1 MKRGIGLPVYPGVA
15 IGKPVV
21 YRKPESATP
30 LDVGT
35 PEAEAL
41 KFHNACQ
48 EAKKQLSALAQIAR
62 AGLGG
67 EQAEIL
73 EVQVLMLEDGEFLEG
88 VEAAISSG
96 ASAAEAVLR
105 QGETMAQ
112 EMAALD
118 DDYLRAR
125 AADIRDAAGRV
136 AGILRRSGTFSF
148 PEGEFLLLAED
159 LAPSETV
166 RLPRDRVLGLVTR
179 QGSAN
184 SHTAILARTL
194 NIPSLVQ
201 ADMDLND
208 GENARILA
216 IDASCGEWFLDP
228 DVDTLD
234 RLKEKQAALNRQRA
248 GLDAYRD
255 RETVTPSGR
264 KIQLFAN
271 VGSAEDVAAALAAGA
286 EGIGLY
292 RSEFLYLGREK
303 LPSEE
308 ELFEAYRAA
317 AEQMKGKNVIIRTL
331 DIGADKQAPYLN
343 LPAEENPALGLR
355 GLRLCLAHPELFL
368 PQLRA
373 IYRASAYGN
382 LSLMFPMVTSLWE
395 LQEAKRLCAQVRSEL
410 GADGVAYREI
420 PIGMMIE
427 TPAAA
432 LEAREFAKEADF
444 FSVGTND
451 LTQYVLAQ
459 DRQNAALERFFDP
472 CHPALLKLLRSIA
485 GAAQK
490 AGIWAGICG
499 ELAGDAA
506 LAGTF
511 LDMGYRELSMAPGR
525 ILEVRKTI
533 CEREE
538 TP

>member
-1 MKRGIGLPVYPGVA
+1 MKHGIGLPVYPGVA
-15 IGKPVV
+15 MGKPLV
-21 YRKPESATP
+21 YRKPEAASS
-30 LDVGT
+30 DVGT

-41 KFHNACQ
+41 KFHRACQ
-48 EAKKQLSALAQIAR
+48 EAKNQLSALAKIAR
-62 AGLGG
+62 EGLGG

-73 EVQVLMLEDGEFLEG
+73 EVQVLMLEDGELLEG
-88 VEAAISSG
+88 VEAAIASG
-96 ASAAEAVLR
+96 ASAAEAVQQ
-105 QGETMAQ
+105 QGEAMAQ
-112 EMAALD
+112 DMAALD
-118 DDYLRAR
+118 DDYLRGR
-125 AADIRDAAGRV
+125 AADIRDAAARV
-136 AGILRRSGTFSF
+136 TGILRGSGTFSF
-148 PEGEFLLLAED
+148 PEGKFLLLAED

-184 SHTAILARTL
+184 SHTAILARTP
-194 NIPSLVQ
+194 NIPTLVQ
-201 ADMDLND
+201 ADMDLKD
-208 GENARILA
+208 GENAKILA

-228 DVDTLD
+228 DEETLA
-234 RLKEKQAALNRQRA
+234 RLKEKQSSLNHQQT

-255 RETVTPSGR
+255 RETVTASGR

-271 VGSAEDVAAALAAGA
+271 VGSAEDVAEAQAVGA

-308 ELFEAYRAA
+308 ELFEAYRTA
-317 AEQMKGKNVIIRTL
+317 AERMKGRSVIIRTL
-331 DIGADKQAPYLN
+331 DIGADKQASYLN

-395 LQEAKRLCAQVRSEL
+395 LQEAKRLCTQVCLEL
-410 GADGVAYREI
+410 EDDGVAYREI
-420 PIGMMIE
+420 PIGIMIE

-444 FSVGTND
+444 LSVGTND
-451 LTQYVLAQ
+451 LTQYTLAQ

-485 GAAQK
+485 EAAGQ

-499 ELAGDAA
+499 ELAGDAT
-506 LAGTF
+506 LAGMF

>member
-15 IGKPVV
+15 MGKPVV
-21 YRKPESATP
+21 YRKPEAAASE
-30 LDVGT
+30 VGT

-41 KFHNACQ
+41 KFHSACQ
-48 EAKKQLSALAQIAR
+48 EAKNQLSALAKIAR

-88 VEAAISSG
+88 VEAAIASG

-105 QGETMAQ
+105 QGEAMAQ

-136 AGILRRSGTFSF
+136 AGILRGSGEFAF
-148 PEGEFLLLAED
+148 PEGKFLLLAED

-201 ADMDLND
+201 ADLDLAD
-208 GENARILA
+208 GENAGILA

-228 DVDTLD
+228 DKETLA
-234 RLKEKQAALNRQRA
+234 RLQEKQAALSHQRA
-248 GLDAYRD
+248 GQDAYRD

-271 VGSAEDVAAALAAGA
+271 VGSAEDVAAALAVGA

-317 AEQMKGKNVIIRTL
+317 AEQMGGKSVIIRTL

-355 GLRLCLAHPELFL
+355 GLRLCLVHPELFL

-395 LQEAKRLCAQVRSEL
+395 LQEAKRLCAQVQTEL
-410 GADGVAYREI
+410 GADGIAYKGI
-420 PIGMMIE
+420 PIGIMIE
-427 TPAAA
+427 TPAAV
-432 LEAREFAKEADF
+432 LEARELAKEADF

-451 LTQYVLAQ
+451 LTQYTLAQ

-485 GAAQK
+485 EAAQK

-538 TP
+538 TT

>member
-1 MKRGIGLPVYPGVA
+1 MKHGIGLPVYPGVA
-15 IGKPVV
+15 MGKPLV
-21 YRKPESATP
+21 YRKPEAASS
-30 LDVGT
+30 DVGT

-41 KFHNACQ
+41 KFHRACQ
-48 EAKKQLSALAQIAR
+48 EAKNQLSALAKIAR
-62 AGLGG
+62 EGLGG

-73 EVQVLMLEDGEFLEG
+73 EVQVLMLEDGELLEG
-88 VEAAISSG
+88 VEAAIASG
-96 ASAAEAVLR
+96 ASAAEAVQQ
-105 QGETMAQ
+105 QGEAMAQ
-112 EMAALD
+112 DMAALD
-118 DDYLRAR
+118 DDYLRGR
-125 AADIRDAAGRV
+125 AADIRDAAARV
-136 AGILRRSGTFSF
+136 TGILRGSGTFSF
-148 PEGEFLLLAED
+148 PEGKFLLLAED

-194 NIPSLVQ
+194 NIPTLVQ
-201 ADMDLND
+201 ADMDLKD
-208 GENARILA
+208 GENAEILA

-228 DVDTLD
+228 DEETLA
-234 RLKEKQAALNRQRA
+234 RLKEKQSSLNHQQT

-255 RETVTPSGR
+255 RETVTASGR

-271 VGSAEDVAAALAAGA
+271 VGSAEDVAEAQAVGA

-308 ELFEAYRAA
+308 ELFEAYRTA
-317 AEQMKGKNVIIRTL
+317 AERMKGRSVIIRTL
-331 DIGADKQAPYLN
+331 DIGADKQASYLN

-395 LQEAKRLCAQVRSEL
+395 LQEAKRLCTQVCLEL
-410 GADGVAYREI
+410 GDDGVAYREI
-420 PIGMMIE
+420 PIGIMIE

-444 FSVGTND
+444 LSVGTND
-451 LTQYVLAQ
+451 LTQYTLAQ

-485 GAAQK
+485 EAAGQ

-499 ELAGDAA
+499 ELAGDAT
-506 LAGTF
+506 LAGMF

>member
-1 MKRGIGLPVYPGVA
+1 MKHGIGLPVYPGVA
-15 IGKPVV
+15 MGKPLV
-21 YRKPESATP
+21 YRKPEAASS
-30 LDVGT
+30 DVGT

-41 KFHNACQ
+41 KFHRACQ
-48 EAKKQLSALAQIAR
+48 EAKNQLSALAKIAR
-62 AGLGG
+62 EGLGG

-73 EVQVLMLEDGEFLEG
+73 EVQVLMLEDGELLEG
-88 VEAAISSG
+88 VEAAIASG
-96 ASAAEAVLR
+96 ASAAEAVQQ
-105 QGETMAQ
+105 QGEAMAQ
-112 EMAALD
+112 DMAALD
-118 DDYLRAR
+118 DDYLRGR
-125 AADIRDAAGRV
+125 AADIRDAAARV
-136 AGILRRSGTFSF
+136 TGILRGSGTFSF
-148 PEGEFLLLAED
+148 PEGKFLLLAED

-194 NIPSLVQ
+194 NIPTLVQ
-201 ADMDLND
+201 ADMDLKD
-208 GENARILA
+208 GENAKILA

-228 DVDTLD
+228 DEETLA
-234 RLKEKQAALNRQRA
+234 RLKEKQSSLNHQQT

-255 RETVTPSGR
+255 RETVTASGR

-271 VGSAEDVAAALAAGA
+271 VGSAEDVAEAQAVGA

-308 ELFEAYRAA
+308 ELFEAYRTA
-317 AEQMKGKNVIIRTL
+317 AERMKGRSVIIRTL
-331 DIGADKQAPYLN
+331 DIGADKQASYLN

-382 LSLMFPMVTSLWE
+382 LSLMFPVVTSLWE
-395 LQEAKRLCAQVRSEL
+395 LQEAKRLCTQVCLEL
-410 GADGVAYREI
+410 EDDGVAYREI
-420 PIGMMIE
+420 PIGIMIE

-444 FSVGTND
+444 LSVGTND
-451 LTQYVLAQ
+451 LTQYTLAQ

-485 GAAQK
+485 EAAGQ

-499 ELAGDAA
+499 ELAGDAT
-506 LAGTF
+506 LAGMF

>member
-1 MKRGIGLPVYPGVA
+1 MKHGIGLPVYPGVA
-15 IGKPVV
+15 MGKPLV
-21 YRKPESATP
+21 YRKPEAASS
-30 LDVGT
+30 DVGT

-41 KFHNACQ
+41 KFHRACQ
-48 EAKKQLSALAQIAR
+48 EAKNQLSALAKIAR
-62 AGLGG
+62 EGLGG

-73 EVQVLMLEDGEFLEG
+73 EVQVLMLEDGELLEG
-88 VEAAISSG
+88 VEAASASG
-96 ASAAEAVLR
+96 ASAAEAVQQ
-105 QGETMAQ
+105 QGEAMAQ
-112 EMAALD
+112 DMAALD
-118 DDYLRAR
+118 DDYLRGR
-125 AADIRDAAGRV
+125 AADIRDAAARV
-136 AGILRRSGTFSF
+136 TGILRGSGTFSF
-148 PEGEFLLLAED
+148 PGGKFLLLAED

-194 NIPSLVQ
+194 NIPTLVQ
-201 ADMDLND
+201 ADMDLKD
-208 GENARILA
+208 GENAKILA

-228 DVDTLD
+228 DEETLA
-234 RLKEKQAALNRQRA
+234 RLKEKQSSLNHQQT

-255 RETVTPSGR
+255 RETVTASGR
-264 KIQLFAN
+264 KIHLFAN
-271 VGSAEDVAAALAAGA
+271 VGSAEDVAEAQAVGA

-308 ELFEAYRAA
+308 ELFEAYRTA
-317 AEQMKGKNVIIRTL
+317 AERMKGRSVIIRTL
-331 DIGADKQAPYLN
+331 DIGADKQASYLN

-355 GLRLCLAHPELFL
+355 GLRLCLAYPELFL

-395 LQEAKRLCAQVRSEL
+395 LQEAKRLCTQVCLEL
-410 GADGVAYREI
+410 GDDGVAYREI
-420 PIGMMIE
+420 PIGIMIE

-444 FSVGTND
+444 LSVGTND
-451 LTQYVLAQ
+451 LTQYTLAQ

-485 GAAQK
+485 EAAGQ

-499 ELAGDAA
+499 ELAGDAT
-506 LAGTF
+506 LAGMF

>member
-1 MKRGIGLPVYPGVA
+1 MKHGIGLPVYPGVA
-15 IGKPVV
+15 MGKPLV
-21 YRKPESATP
+21 YRKPEAASS
-30 LDVGT
+30 DVGT

-41 KFHNACQ
+41 KFHRACQ
-48 EAKKQLSALAQIAR
+48 EAKNQLSALAKIAR
-62 AGLGG
+62 EGLGG

-73 EVQVLMLEDGEFLEG
+73 EVQVLMLEDGELLEG
-88 VEAAISSG
+88 VEAAIASG
-96 ASAAEAVLR
+96 ASAAEAVQQ
-105 QGETMAQ
+105 QGEAMAQ
-112 EMAALD
+112 DMAALD
-118 DDYLRAR
+118 DDYLRGR
-125 AADIRDAAGRV
+125 AVDIRDAAARV
-136 AGILRRSGTFSF
+136 TGILRGSGTFSF
-148 PEGEFLLLAED
+148 PEGKFLLLAED

-194 NIPSLVQ
+194 NIPTLVQ
-201 ADMDLND
+201 ADMDLKD
-208 GENARILA
+208 GENAKILA

-228 DVDTLD
+228 DEETLA
-234 RLKEKQAALNRQRA
+234 RLKEKQSSLNHQQT

-255 RETVTPSGR
+255 RETVTASGR
-264 KIQLFAN
+264 IIQLFAN
-271 VGSAEDVAAALAAGA
+271 VGSAEDVTEAQAVGA

-308 ELFEAYRAA
+308 ELFEAYRTA
-317 AEQMKGKNVIIRTL
+317 AERMKGRSVIIRTL
-331 DIGADKQAPYLN
+331 DIGADKQASYLN

-355 GLRLCLAHPELFL
+355 GLRLCLAYPELFL

-395 LQEAKRLCAQVRSEL
+395 LQEAKRLCTQVCLEL
-410 GADGVAYREI
+410 GDDGVAYREI
-420 PIGMMIE
+420 PIGIMIE

-444 FSVGTND
+444 LSVGTND
-451 LTQYVLAQ
+451 LTQYTLAQ

-485 GAAQK
+485 EAAGQ

-499 ELAGDAA
+499 ELAGDAT
-506 LAGTF
+506 LAGMF

>member
-1 MKRGIGLPVYPGVA
+1 MKHGIGLPVYPGVA
-15 IGKPVV
+15 MGKPLV
-21 YRKPESATP
+21 YRKPEAASS
-30 LDVGT
+30 DVGT

-41 KFHNACQ
+41 KFHRACQ
-48 EAKKQLSALAQIAR
+48 EAKNQLSALAKIAR
-62 AGLGG
+62 EGLGG

-73 EVQVLMLEDGEFLEG
+73 EVQVLMLEDGELLEG
-88 VEAAISSG
+88 VEAAIASG
-96 ASAAEAVLR
+96 ASAAEAVQQ
-105 QGETMAQ
+105 QGEAMAQ
-112 EMAALD
+112 DMAALD
-118 DDYLRAR
+118 DDYLRGR
-125 AADIRDAAGRV
+125 AADVRDAAARV
-136 AGILRRSGTFSF
+136 TGILRGSGTFSF
-148 PEGEFLLLAED
+148 PEGKFLLLAED

-194 NIPSLVQ
+194 KIPTLVQ
-201 ADMDLND
+201 ADMDLKD
-208 GENARILA
+208 GENAKILA

-228 DVDTLD
+228 DEETLA
-234 RLKEKQAALNRQRA
+234 RLKEKQSSLNHQQT

-255 RETVTPSGR
+255 RETVTASGR

-271 VGSAEDVAAALAAGA
+271 VGSAEDVAEAQAVGA

-308 ELFEAYRAA
+308 ELFEAYRTA
-317 AEQMKGKNVIIRTL
+317 AERMKGRSVIIRTL
-331 DIGADKQAPYLN
+331 DIGADKQASYLN

-395 LQEAKRLCAQVRSEL
+395 LQEAKRLCTQVCLEL
-410 GADGVAYREI
+410 GDDGVAYREI
-420 PIGMMIE
+420 PIGIMIE

-444 FSVGTND
+444 LSVGTND
-451 LTQYVLAQ
+451 LTQYTLAQ

-485 GAAQK
+485 EAAGQ

-499 ELAGDAA
+499 ELAGDAT
-506 LAGTF
+506 LAGMF

>member
-1 MKRGIGLPVYPGVA
+1 MKHGIGLPVYPGVA
-15 IGKPVV
+15 MGKPLV
-21 YRKPESATP
+21 YRKPEAASS
-30 LDVGT
+30 DVGT

-41 KFHNACQ
+41 KFHRACQ
-48 EAKKQLSALAQIAR
+48 EAKNQLSALAKIAR
-62 AGLGG
+62 EGLGG

-73 EVQVLMLEDGEFLEG
+73 EVQVLMLEDGELLEG
-88 VEAAISSG
+88 VEAAIASG
-96 ASAAEAVLR
+96 ASAAEAVQQ
-105 QGETMAQ
+105 QGEAMAQ
-112 EMAALD
+112 DMAALD
-118 DDYLRAR
+118 DDYLRGR
-125 AADIRDAAGRV
+125 AADIRDAAARV
-136 AGILRRSGTFSF
+136 TGILRGSGTFSF
-148 PEGEFLLLAED
+148 PEGKFLLLAED

-194 NIPSLVQ
+194 NIPTLIQ
-201 ADMDLND
+201 ADMDLKD
-208 GENARILA
+208 GENAKILA

-228 DVDTLD
+228 DEETLA
-234 RLKEKQAALNRQRA
+234 RLKEKQSSLNHQQT

-255 RETVTPSGR
+255 RETVTASGR

-271 VGSAEDVAAALAAGA
+271 VGSAEDVAEAQAVGA

-308 ELFEAYRAA
+308 ELFEAYRTA
-317 AEQMKGKNVIIRTL
+317 AERMKGRSVIIRTL
-331 DIGADKQAPYLN
+331 DIGADKQASYLN

-355 GLRLCLAHPELFL
+355 GLRLCLAYPELFL

-395 LQEAKRLCAQVRSEL
+395 LQEAKRLCTQVCLEL
-410 GADGVAYREI
+410 EDDGVAYREI
-420 PIGMMIE
+420 PIGIMIE

-444 FSVGTND
+444 LSVGTND
-451 LTQYVLAQ
+451 LTQYTLAQ

-485 GAAQK
+485 EAAGQ

-499 ELAGDAA
+499 ELAGDAT
-506 LAGTF
+506 LAGMF

>member
-1 MKRGIGLPVYPGVA
+1 MKHGIGLPVYPGVA
-15 IGKPVV
+15 MGKPLV
-21 YRKPESATP
+21 YRKPEAASS
-30 LDVGT
+30 DVGT

-41 KFHNACQ
+41 KFHRACQ
-48 EAKKQLSALAQIAR
+48 EAKNQLSALAKIAR
-62 AGLGG
+62 EGLGG

-73 EVQVLMLEDGEFLEG
+73 EVQVLMLEDGELLEG
-88 VEAAISSG
+88 VEAAIASG
-96 ASAAEAVLR
+96 ASAAEAVQQ
-105 QGETMAQ
+105 QGEAMAQ
-112 EMAALD
+112 DMAALD
-118 DDYLRAR
+118 DDYLRGR
-125 AADIRDAAGRV
+125 AADIRDAAARV
-136 AGILRRSGTFSF
+136 TGILRGSGTFSF
-148 PEGEFLLLAED
+148 PEGKFLLLAED

-194 NIPSLVQ
+194 NIPTLVQ
-201 ADMDLND
+201 ANMDLKD
-208 GENARILA
+208 GENAKILA

-228 DVDTLD
+228 DEETLA
-234 RLKEKQAALNRQRA
+234 RLKEKQSSLNHQQT

-255 RETVTPSGR
+255 RETVTASGR

-271 VGSAEDVAAALAAGA
+271 VGSAEDVAEAQAVGA

-308 ELFEAYRAA
+308 ELFEAYRTA
-317 AEQMKGKNVIIRTL
+317 AERMKGRSVIIRTL
-331 DIGADKQAPYLN
+331 DIGADKQASYLN
-343 LPAEENPALGLR
+343 LPAEDNPALGLR

-395 LQEAKRLCAQVRSEL
+395 LQEAKRLCTQVCLEL
-410 GADGVAYREI
+410 GDDGVAYREI
-420 PIGMMIE
+420 PIGIMIE

-444 FSVGTND
+444 LSVGTND
-451 LTQYVLAQ
+451 LTQYTLAQ

-485 GAAQK
+485 EAAGQ

-499 ELAGDAA
+499 ELAGDAT
-506 LAGTF
+506 LAGMF

>member
-1 MKRGIGLPVYPGVA
+1 MKHGIGLPVYPGVA
-15 IGKPVV
+15 MGKPLV
-21 YRKPESATP
+21 YRKPEAASS
-30 LDVGT
+30 DVGT

-41 KFHNACQ
+41 KFHRACQ
-48 EAKKQLSALAQIAR
+48 EAKNQLSALAKIAR
-62 AGLGG
+62 EGLGG

-73 EVQVLMLEDGEFLEG
+73 EVQVLMLEDGELLEG
-88 VEAAISSG
+88 VEAAIASG
-96 ASAAEAVLR
+96 ASAAEAVQK
-105 QGETMAQ
+105 QGEAMAQ
-112 EMAALD
+112 DMAALD
-118 DDYLRAR
+118 DDYLRGR
-125 AADIRDAAGRV
+125 AADIRDAAARV
-136 AGILRRSGTFSF
+136 TGILRGSGTFSF
-148 PEGEFLLLAED
+148 PEGKFLLLAED

-194 NIPSLVQ
+194 NIPTLVQ
-201 ADMDLND
+201 ADMDLKD
-208 GENARILA
+208 GENAKILA

-228 DVDTLD
+228 DEETLA
-234 RLKEKQAALNRQRA
+234 RLKEKQSSLNHQQT

-255 RETVTPSGR
+255 RETVTASGR

-271 VGSAEDVAAALAAGA
+271 VGSAEDVAEAQAVGA

-308 ELFEAYRAA
+308 ELFEAYRTA
-317 AEQMKGKNVIIRTL
+317 AERMKGRSVIIRTL
-331 DIGADKQAPYLN
+331 DIGADKQASYLN

-382 LSLMFPMVTSLWE
+382 LSLMFPMITSLWE
-395 LQEAKRLCAQVRSEL
+395 LQEAKRLCTQVCLEL
-410 GADGVAYREI
+410 EDDGVAYREI
-420 PIGMMIE
+420 PIGIMIE

-444 FSVGTND
+444 LSVGTND
-451 LTQYVLAQ
+451 LTQYTLAQ

-485 GAAQK
+485 EAAGQ

-499 ELAGDAA
+499 ELAGDAT
-506 LAGTF
+506 LAGMF

>member
-1 MKRGIGLPVYPGVA
+1 MKHGIGLPVYPGVA
-15 IGKPVV
+15 MGKPLV
-21 YRKPESATP
+21 YRKPEAASS
-30 LDVGT
+30 DVGT

-41 KFHNACQ
+41 KFHRACQ
-48 EAKKQLSALAQIAR
+48 EAKNQLSALAKIAR
-62 AGLGG
+62 EGLGG

-73 EVQVLMLEDGEFLEG
+73 EVQVLMLEDGELLEG
-88 VEAAISSG
+88 VEAAIASG
-96 ASAAEAVLR
+96 ASAAEAVQQ
-105 QGETMAQ
+105 QGEAMAQ
-112 EMAALD
+112 DMAALD
-118 DDYLRAR
+118 DDYLRGR
-125 AADIRDAAGRV
+125 AADIRDAAARV
-136 AGILRRSGTFSF
+136 TGILRGSGTFSF
-148 PEGEFLLLAED
+148 PEGKFLLLAED

-194 NIPSLVQ
+194 NIPTLVQ
-201 ADMDLND
+201 ADMDLKD
-208 GENARILA
+208 GENAKILA

-228 DVDTLD
+228 DEETLA
-234 RLKEKQAALNRQRA
+234 RLKEKQSSLNHQQT

-255 RETVTPSGR
+255 RETVTASGR

-271 VGSAEDVAAALAAGA
+271 VGSAEDVAEAQAVGA

-292 RSEFLYLGREK
+292 RSEFLYLGRGK

-308 ELFEAYRAA
+308 ELFEAYRTA
-317 AEQMKGKNVIIRTL
+317 AERMKGRSVIIRTL
-331 DIGADKQAPYLN
+331 DIGADKQASYLN

-395 LQEAKRLCAQVRSEL
+395 LQEAKRLCTQVCLEL
-410 GADGVAYREI
+410 EDDGVAYREI
-420 PIGMMIE
+420 PIGIMIE

-444 FSVGTND
+444 LSVGTND
-451 LTQYVLAQ
+451 LTQYTLAQ

-485 GAAQK
+485 EAAGQ

-499 ELAGDAA
+499 ELAGDAT
-506 LAGTF
+506 LAGMF

>member
-1 MKRGIGLPVYPGVA
+1 MKHGIGLPVYPGVA
-15 IGKPVV
+15 MGKPLV
-21 YRKPESATP
+21 YRKPEAASS
-30 LDVGT
+30 DVGT

-41 KFHNACQ
+41 KFHRACQ
-48 EAKKQLSALAQIAR
+48 EAKNQLSALAKIAR
-62 AGLGG
+62 ESLGG

-73 EVQVLMLEDGEFLEG
+73 EVQVLMLEDGELLEG
-88 VEAAISSG
+88 VEAAIASG
-96 ASAAEAVLR
+96 ASAAEAVQQ
-105 QGETMAQ
+105 QGEAMAQ
-112 EMAALD
+112 DMAALD
-118 DDYLRAR
+118 DDYLRGR
-125 AADIRDAAGRV
+125 AVDIRDAAARV
-136 AGILRRSGTFSF
+136 TGILRGSGTFSF
-148 PEGEFLLLAED
+148 PEGKFLLLAED

-194 NIPSLVQ
+194 KIPTLVQ
-201 ADMDLND
+201 ADMDLKD
-208 GENARILA
+208 GENAKILA

-228 DVDTLD
+228 DEETLA
-234 RLKEKQAALNRQRA
+234 RLKEKQSSLNHQQT

-255 RETVTPSGR
+255 RETVTASGR
-264 KIQLFAN
+264 IIQLFAN
-271 VGSAEDVAAALAAGA
+271 VGSAEDVTEAQAVGA

-308 ELFEAYRAA
+308 ELFEAYRTA
-317 AEQMKGKNVIIRTL
+317 AERMKGRSVIIRTL
-331 DIGADKQAPYLN
+331 DIGADKQASYLN

-355 GLRLCLAHPELFL
+355 GLRLCLAYPELFL

-395 LQEAKRLCAQVRSEL
+395 LQEAKRLCTQVCLEL
-410 GADGVAYREI
+410 GDDGVAYREI
-420 PIGMMIE
+420 PIGIMIE

-444 FSVGTND
+444 LSVGTND
-451 LTQYVLAQ
+451 LTQYTLAQ

-485 GAAQK
+485 EAAGQ

-499 ELAGDAA
+499 ELAGDAT
-506 LAGTF
+506 LAGMF

>member
-1 MKRGIGLPVYPGVA
+1 MKHGIGLPVYPGVA
-15 IGKPVV
+15 MGKPLV
-21 YRKPESATP
+21 YRKPEAASS
-30 LDVGT
+30 DVGT

-41 KFHNACQ
+41 KFHRACQ
-48 EAKKQLSALAQIAR
+48 EAKNQLSALAKIAR
-62 AGLGG
+62 EGLGG

-73 EVQVLMLEDGEFLEG
+73 EVQVLMLEDGELLEG
-88 VEAAISSG
+88 VEAAIASG
-96 ASAAEAVLR
+96 ASAAEAVQQ
-105 QGETMAQ
+105 QGEAMAQ
-112 EMAALD
+112 DMAALD
-118 DDYLRAR
+118 DDYLRGR
-125 AADIRDAAGRV
+125 AADIRDAAARV
-136 AGILRRSGTFSF
+136 TGILRGSGTFSF
-148 PEGEFLLLAED
+148 PEGKFLLLAED

-194 NIPSLVQ
+194 NIPTLVQ
-201 ADMDLND
+201 ADMDLKD
-208 GENARILA
+208 GENAKILA

-228 DVDTLD
+228 DEETLA
-234 RLKEKQAALNRQRA
+234 RLTEKQSSLNHQQT

-255 RETVTPSGR
+255 RETVTASGR

-271 VGSAEDVAAALAAGA
+271 VGSAEDVAEAQAVGV

-308 ELFEAYRAA
+308 KLFEAYRTA
-317 AEQMKGKNVIIRTL
+317 AERMKGRSVIIRTL
-331 DIGADKQAPYLN
+331 DIGADKQASYLN

-395 LQEAKRLCAQVRSEL
+395 LQEAKRLCTQVCLEL
-410 GADGVAYREI
+410 GDDGVAYREI
-420 PIGMMIE
+420 PIGIMIE

-444 FSVGTND
+444 LSVGTND
-451 LTQYVLAQ
+451 LTQYTLAQ

-485 GAAQK
+485 EAAGQ
-490 AGIWAGICG
+490 AGIRAGICG
-499 ELAGDAA
+499 ELAGDAT
-506 LAGTF
+506 LSGMF

>member
-1 MKRGIGLPVYPGVA
+1 MKHGIGLPVYPGVA
-15 IGKPVV
+15 MGKPLV
-21 YRKPESATP
+21 YRKPEAASS
-30 LDVGT
+30 DVGT

-41 KFHNACQ
+41 KFHRACQ
-48 EAKKQLSALAQIAR
+48 EAKNQLSALAKIAR
-62 AGLGG
+62 EGLGG

-73 EVQVLMLEDGEFLEG
+73 EVQVLMLEDGELLEG
-88 VEAAISSG
+88 VEAAIASG
-96 ASAAEAVLR
+96 ASAAEAVQQ
-105 QGETMAQ
+105 QGEAMAQ
-112 EMAALD
+112 DMAALD
-118 DDYLRAR
+118 DDYLRGR
-125 AADIRDAAGRV
+125 AADIRDAAARV
-136 AGILRRSGTFSF
+136 TGILRGSGTFSF
-148 PEGEFLLLAED
+148 PEGKFLLLAED

-194 NIPSLVQ
+194 KIPTLVQ
-201 ADMDLND
+201 ADMDLKD
-208 GENARILA
+208 GENAKILA

-228 DVDTLD
+228 DEETLA
-234 RLKEKQAALNRQRA
+234 RLKENQSSLNHQQT

-255 RETVTPSGR
+255 RETVTASGR
-264 KIQLFAN
+264 IIQLFAN
-271 VGSAEDVAAALAAGA
+271 VGSAEDVTEAQAVGA

-308 ELFEAYRAA
+308 ELFEAYRTA
-317 AEQMKGKNVIIRTL
+317 AERMKGRSVIIRTL
-331 DIGADKQAPYLN
+331 DIGADKQASYLN

-355 GLRLCLAHPELFL
+355 GLRLCLAYPELFL

-395 LQEAKRLCAQVRSEL
+395 LQEAKRLCTQVCLEL
-410 GADGVAYREI
+410 GDDGVAYREI
-420 PIGMMIE
+420 PIGIMIE

-432 LEAREFAKEADF
+432 LEAGEFAKQADF
-444 FSVGTND
+444 LSVGTND
-451 LTQYVLAQ
+451 LTQYTLAQ

-485 GAAQK
+485 EAAGQ

-499 ELAGDAA
+499 ELAGDAT
-506 LAGTF
+506 LAGMF

>member
-1 MKRGIGLPVYPGVA
+1 MKHGIGLPVYPGVA
-15 IGKPVV
+15 MGKPLV
-21 YRKPESATP
+21 YRKPEAASS
-30 LDVGT
+30 DVGT

-41 KFHNACQ
+41 KFHRACQ
-48 EAKKQLSALAQIAR
+48 EAKNQLSALAKIAR
-62 AGLGG
+62 EGLGG

-73 EVQVLMLEDGEFLEG
+73 EVQVLMLEDGELLEG
-88 VEAAISSG
+88 VEAAIASG
-96 ASAAEAVLR
+96 ASAAEAVQQ
-105 QGETMAQ
+105 QGEAMAQ
-112 EMAALD
+112 DMAALD
-118 DDYLRAR
+118 DDYLRGR
-125 AADIRDAAGRV
+125 AADIRDAAARV
-136 AGILRRSGTFSF
+136 TGILRGSGTFSF
-148 PEGEFLLLAED
+148 PEGKFLLLAED

-194 NIPSLVQ
+194 NIPTLVQ
-201 ADMDLND
+201 ADMDLKD
-208 GENARILA
+208 GENAEILA

-228 DVDTLD
+228 DEETLA
-234 RLKEKQAALNRQRA
+234 RLKEKQSSLNHQQT

-255 RETVTPSGR
+255 RETVTASGR

-271 VGSAEDVAAALAAGA
+271 VGSAEDVAEAQAVGA

-308 ELFEAYRAA
+308 ELFEAYRTA
-317 AEQMKGKNVIIRTL
+317 AERMKGRSVIIRTL
-331 DIGADKQAPYLN
+331 DIGADKQASYLN
-343 LPAEENPALGLR
+343 LPAEDNPALGLR

-395 LQEAKRLCAQVRSEL
+395 LQEAKRLCTQVCLEL
-410 GADGVAYREI
+410 GDDGVAYREI
-420 PIGMMIE
+420 PIGIMIE

-444 FSVGTND
+444 LSVGTND
-451 LTQYVLAQ
+451 LTQYTLAQ

-485 GAAQK
+485 EAAGQ

-499 ELAGDAA
+499 ELAGDAT
-506 LAGTF
+506 LAGMF

>member
-1 MKRGIGLPVYPGVA
+1 MKHGIGLPVYPGVA
-15 IGKPVV
+15 MGKPLV
-21 YRKPESATP
+21 YRKPEAASS
-30 LDVGT
+30 DVGT

-41 KFHNACQ
+41 KFHRACQ
-48 EAKKQLSALAQIAR
+48 EAKNQLSALAKIAR
-62 AGLGG
+62 EGLGG

-73 EVQVLMLEDGEFLEG
+73 EVQVLMLEDGELLEG
-88 VEAAISSG
+88 VEAAIASG
-96 ASAAEAVLR
+96 ASAAEAVR
-105 QGETMAQ
+105 QQGEAMAQ
-112 EMAALD
+112 DMAALD
-118 DDYLRAR
+118 DDYLRGR
-125 AADIRDAAGRV
+125 AADIRDAAARV
-136 AGILRRSGTFSF
+136 TGILRGSGTFSF
-148 PEGEFLLLAED
+148 PEGKFLLLAED

-194 NIPSLVQ
+194 NIPTLVQ
-201 ADMDLND
+201 ADMDLKD
-208 GENARILA
+208 GENAKILA

-228 DVDTLD
+228 DEETLA
-234 RLKEKQAALNRQRA
+234 RLKEKQSSLNHQQT

-255 RETVTPSGR
+255 RETVTASGR

-271 VGSAEDVAAALAAGA
+271 VGSAEDVAEAQAVGA

-308 ELFEAYRAA
+308 ELFEAYRTA
-317 AEQMKGKNVIIRTL
+317 AERMKGRSVIIRTL
-331 DIGADKQAPYLN
+331 DIGADKQASYLN

-395 LQEAKRLCAQVRSEL
+395 LQEAKRLCTQVCLEL
-410 GADGVAYREI
+410 EDDGVAYREI
-420 PIGMMIE
+420 PIGIMIE

-444 FSVGTND
+444 LSVGTND
-451 LTQYVLAQ
+451 LTQYTLAQ

-485 GAAQK
+485 EAAGQ
-490 AGIWAGICG
+490 AGIRAGICG
-499 ELAGDAA
+499 ELAGDAT
-506 LAGTF
+506 LAGMF

>member
-1 MKRGIGLPVYPGVA
+1 MKHGIGLPVYPGVA
-15 IGKPVV
+15 MGKPLV
-21 YRKPESATP
+21 YRKPEAASS
-30 LDVGT
+30 DVGT

-41 KFHNACQ
+41 KFHRACQ
-48 EAKKQLSALAQIAR
+48 EAKNQLSALAKIAR
-62 AGLGG
+62 EGLGG

-73 EVQVLMLEDGEFLEG
+73 EVQVLMLEDGELLEG
-88 VEAAISSG
+88 VEAAIASG
-96 ASAAEAVLR
+96 ASAAEAVQQ
-105 QGETMAQ
+105 QGEAMAQ
-112 EMAALD
+112 DMAALD
-118 DDYLRAR
+118 DDYLRGR
-125 AADIRDAAGRV
+125 AADIRDAAARV
-136 AGILRRSGTFSF
+136 TGILRGSGTFSF
-148 PEGEFLLLAED
+148 PEGKFLLLAED

-194 NIPSLVQ
+194 NIPTLVQ
-201 ADMDLND
+201 ADMDLKD
-208 GENARILA
+208 GENAKILA

-228 DVDTLD
+228 DEETLA
-234 RLKEKQAALNRQRA
+234 RLKEKQSSLNHQQT

-255 RETVTPSGR
+255 RETVTASGR

-271 VGSAEDVAAALAAGA
+271 VGSAEDVAEAQAVGA

-308 ELFEAYRAA
+308 ELFEAYRTA
-317 AEQMKGKNVIIRTL
+317 AERMKGRSVIIRTL
-331 DIGADKQAPYLN
+331 DIGADKQASYLN
-343 LPAEENPALGLR
+343 IPAEENPALGLR

-395 LQEAKRLCAQVRSEL
+395 LQEAKRLCTQVCLEL
-410 GADGVAYREI
+410 EDDGVAYREI
-420 PIGMMIE
+420 PIGIMIE

-444 FSVGTND
+444 LSVGTND
-451 LTQYVLAQ
+451 LTQYTLAQ

-485 GAAQK
+485 EAAGQ

-499 ELAGDAA
+499 ELAGDAT
-506 LAGTF
+506 LAGMF

>member
-1 MKRGIGLPVYPGVA
+1 MKHGIGLPVYPGVA
-15 IGKPVV
+15 MGKPLV
-21 YRKPESATP
+21 YRKPEAASS
-30 LDVGT
+30 DVGT

-41 KFHNACQ
+41 KFHRACQ
-48 EAKKQLSALAQIAR
+48 EAKNQLSALAKIAR
-62 AGLGG
+62 EGLGG

-73 EVQVLMLEDGEFLEG
+73 EVQVLMLEDGELLEG
-88 VEAAISSG
+88 VEAAIASG
-96 ASAAEAVLR
+96 ASAAEAVQQ
-105 QGETMAQ
+105 QGEAMAQ
-112 EMAALD
+112 DMAALD
-118 DDYLRAR
+118 DDYLRGR
-125 AADIRDAAGRV
+125 AVDIRDAAARV
-136 AGILRRSGTFSF
+136 TGILRGSGTFSF
-148 PEGEFLLLAED
+148 PEGKFLLLAED

-194 NIPSLVQ
+194 NIPTLVQ
-201 ADMDLND
+201 ADMDLKD
-208 GENARILA
+208 VENAKILA

-228 DVDTLD
+228 DEETLA
-234 RLKEKQAALNRQRA
+234 RLKEKQSSLNHQQT

-255 RETVTPSGR
+255 RETVTASGR

-271 VGSAEDVAAALAAGA
+271 VGSAEDVAEAQAVGA

-308 ELFEAYRAA
+308 ELFEAYRTA
-317 AEQMKGKNVIIRTL
+317 AERMKGRSVIIRTL
-331 DIGADKQAPYLN
+331 DIGADKQASYLN

-395 LQEAKRLCAQVRSEL
+395 LQEAKRLCTQVCLEL
-410 GADGVAYREI
+410 GDDGVAYREI
-420 PIGMMIE
+420 PIGIMIE

-432 LEAREFAKEADF
+432 LEARKFAKEADF
-444 FSVGTND
+444 LSVGTND
-451 LTQYVLAQ
+451 LTQYTLAQ

-485 GAAQK
+485 EAAGQ

-499 ELAGDAA
+499 ELAGDAT
-506 LAGTF
+506 LAGMF

>member
-1 MKRGIGLPVYPGVA
+1 MKHGIGLPVYPGVA
-15 IGKPVV
+15 MGKPLV
-21 YRKPESATP
+21 YRKPEAASS
-30 LDVGT
+30 DVGT

-41 KFHNACQ
+41 KFHRACQ
-48 EAKKQLSALAQIAR
+48 EAKNQLSALAKIAR
-62 AGLGG
+62 EGLGG

-73 EVQVLMLEDGEFLEG
+73 EVQVLMLEDGELLEG
-88 VEAAISSG
+88 VEAAIASG
-96 ASAAEAVLR
+96 ASAAEAVQQ
-105 QGETMAQ
+105 QGEAMAQ
-112 EMAALD
+112 DMAALD
-118 DDYLRAR
+118 DDYLRGR
-125 AADIRDAAGRV
+125 AADIRDAAARV
-136 AGILRRSGTFSF
+136 TGILRGSGTFSF
-148 PEGEFLLLAED
+148 PEGKFLLLAED

-194 NIPSLVQ
+194 KIPTLVQ
-201 ADMDLND
+201 ADMDLKD
-208 GENARILA
+208 GENAEILA

-228 DVDTLD
+228 DEETLA
-234 RLKEKQAALNRQRA
+234 RLKEKQSSLNHQQT

-255 RETVTPSGR
+255 RETVTASGR

-271 VGSAEDVAAALAAGA
+271 VGSAEDVAEAQAVGA

-308 ELFEAYRAA
+308 ELFEAYRTA
-317 AEQMKGKNVIIRTL
+317 AERMKGRSVIIRTL
-331 DIGADKQAPYLN
+331 DIGADKQASYLN

-395 LQEAKRLCAQVRSEL
+395 LQEAKRLCTQVCLEL
-410 GADGVAYREI
+410 GDDGVAYREI
-420 PIGMMIE
+420 PIGIMIE

-444 FSVGTND
+444 LSVGTND
-451 LTQYVLAQ
+451 LTQYTLAQ

-485 GAAQK
+485 EAAGQ

-499 ELAGDAA
+499 ELAGDAT
-506 LAGTF
+506 LAGMF

>member
-1 MKRGIGLPVYPGVA
+1 MKHGIGLPVYPGVA
-15 IGKPVV
+15 MGKPLV
-21 YRKPESATP
+21 YRKPEAASS
-30 LDVGT
+30 DVGT

-41 KFHNACQ
+41 KFHRACQ
-48 EAKKQLSALAQIAR
+48 EAKNQLSDLAKIAR
-62 AGLGG
+62 EGLGG

-73 EVQVLMLEDGEFLEG
+73 EVQVLMLEDGELLEG
-88 VEAAISSG
+88 VEAAIASG
-96 ASAAEAVLR
+96 ASAAEAVQQ
-105 QGETMAQ
+105 QGEAMAQ
-112 EMAALD
+112 DMAALD
-118 DDYLRAR
+118 DDYLRGR
-125 AADIRDAAGRV
+125 AADIRDAAARV
-136 AGILRRSGTFSF
+136 TGILRGSGTFSF
-148 PEGEFLLLAED
+148 PEGKFLLLAED

-194 NIPSLVQ
+194 NIPTLVQ
-201 ADMDLND
+201 ADMDLKD
-208 GENARILA
+208 GENAKILA

-228 DVDTLD
+228 DEETLA
-234 RLKEKQAALNRQRA
+234 RLKEKQSSLNHQQT

-255 RETVTPSGR
+255 RETVTASGR

-271 VGSAEDVAAALAAGA
+271 VGSAEDVAEAQAVGA

-308 ELFEAYRAA
+308 ELFEAYRTA
-317 AEQMKGKNVIIRTL
+317 AERMKGRSVIIRTL
-331 DIGADKQAPYLN
+331 DIGADKQASYLN

-355 GLRLCLAHPELFL
+355 GLRLCLAYPELFL

-395 LQEAKRLCAQVRSEL
+395 LQEAKRLCTQVCLEL
-410 GADGVAYREI
+410 RDDGVAYREI
-420 PIGMMIE
+420 PIGIMIE

-432 LEAREFAKEADF
+432 LEAGEFAKQADF
-444 FSVGTND
+444 LSVGTND
-451 LTQYVLAQ
+451 LTQYTLAQ

-485 GAAQK
+485 EAAGQ

-499 ELAGDAA
+499 ELAGDAT
-506 LAGTF
+506 LAGMF

>member
-1 MKRGIGLPVYPGVA
+1 MKHGIGLPVYPGVA
-15 IGKPVV
+15 MGKPLV
-21 YRKPESATP
+21 YRKPEAASS
-30 LDVGT
+30 DVGT

-41 KFHNACQ
+41 KFHRACQ
-48 EAKKQLSALAQIAR
+48 EAKNQLSALAKIAR
-62 AGLGG
+62 EGLGG

-73 EVQVLMLEDGEFLEG
+73 EVQVLMLEDGELLEG
-88 VEAAISSG
+88 VEAAIASG
-96 ASAAEAVLR
+96 ASAAEAVQQ
-105 QGETMAQ
+105 QGEAMAQ
-112 EMAALD
+112 DMAALD
-118 DDYLRAR
+118 DDYLRGR
-125 AADIRDAAGRV
+125 AVDIRDAAARV
-136 AGILRRSGTFSF
+136 TGILRGSGTFSF
-148 PEGEFLLLAED
+148 PEGKFLLLAED

-194 NIPSLVQ
+194 NIPTLVQ
-201 ADMDLND
+201 ADMDLKD
-208 GENARILA
+208 GENAKILA

-228 DVDTLD
+228 DEETLA
-234 RLKEKQAALNRQRA
+234 RLKEKQSSLNHQQT

-255 RETVTPSGR
+255 RETVTASGR

-271 VGSAEDVAAALAAGA
+271 VGSAEDVAEAQAVGA

-308 ELFEAYRAA
+308 ELFEAYRTA
-317 AEQMKGKNVIIRTL
+317 AERMKGRSVIIRTL
-331 DIGADKQAPYLN
+331 DIGADKQASYLN

-395 LQEAKRLCAQVRSEL
+395 LQEAKRLCTQVCLEL
-410 GADGVAYREI
+410 EDDGVAYREI
-420 PIGMMIE
+420 PIGIMIE

-444 FSVGTND
+444 LSVGTND
-451 LTQYVLAQ
+451 LTQYTLAQ

-485 GAAQK
+485 EAAGQ

-499 ELAGDAA
+499 ELAGDAT
-506 LAGTF
+506 LAGMF

>member
-1 MKRGIGLPVYPGVA
+1 MKHGIGLPVYPGVA
-15 IGKPVV
+15 MGKPLV
-21 YRKPESATP
+21 YRKPEAASS
-30 LDVGT
+30 DVGT

-41 KFHNACQ
+41 KFHRACQ
-48 EAKKQLSALAQIAR
+48 EAKNQLSALAKIAR
-62 AGLGG
+62 EGLGG

-73 EVQVLMLEDGEFLEG
+73 EVQVLMLEDGELLEG
-88 VEAAISSG
+88 VEAAIASG
-96 ASAAEAVLR
+96 ASAAEAVQQ
-105 QGETMAQ
+105 QGEAMAQ
-112 EMAALD
+112 DMAALD
-118 DDYLRAR
+118 DDYLRGR
-125 AADIRDAAGRV
+125 AVDIRDAAARV
-136 AGILRRSGTFSF
+136 TGILRGSGTFSF
-148 PEGEFLLLAED
+148 PEGKFLLLAED

-194 NIPSLVQ
+194 NIPTLVQ
-201 ADMDLND
+201 ADMDLKD
-208 GENARILA
+208 GENAKILA

-228 DVDTLD
+228 DEETLA
-234 RLKEKQAALNRQRA
+234 RLKEKQSSLNHQQT

-255 RETVTPSGR
+255 RETVTASGR

-271 VGSAEDVAAALAAGA
+271 VGSAEDVAEAQAVGA

-308 ELFEAYRAA
+308 ELFEAYRTA
-317 AEQMKGKNVIIRTL
+317 AERMKGRSVIIRTL
-331 DIGADKQAPYLN
+331 DIGADKQASYLN

-395 LQEAKRLCAQVRSEL
+395 LQEAKRLCTQVCLEL
-410 GADGVAYREI
+410 EDDGVAYREI
-420 PIGMMIE
+420 PIGIMIE

-432 LEAREFAKEADF
+432 LEAMEFAKEADF
-444 FSVGTND
+444 LSVGTND
-451 LTQYVLAQ
+451 LTQYTLAQ

-485 GAAQK
+485 EAAGQ

-499 ELAGDAA
+499 ELAGDAT
-506 LAGTF
+506 LAGMF

>member
-1 MKRGIGLPVYPGVA
+1 MKHGIGLPVYPGVA
-15 IGKPVV
+15 VGKPLV
-21 YRKPESATP
+21 YRKPEAASS
-30 LDVGT
+30 DVGT

-41 KFHNACQ
+41 KFHRACQ
-48 EAKKQLSALAQIAR
+48 EAKNQLSALAKIAR
-62 AGLGG
+62 EGLGG

-73 EVQVLMLEDGEFLEG
+73 EVQVLMLEDGELLEG
-88 VEAAISSG
+88 VEAAIASG
-96 ASAAEAVLR
+96 ASAAEAVQQ
-105 QGETMAQ
+105 QGEAMAQ
-112 EMAALD
+112 DMAALD
-118 DDYLRAR
+118 DDYLRGR
-125 AADIRDAAGRV
+125 AADIRDAAARV
-136 AGILRRSGTFSF
+136 TGILRGSGTFSF
-148 PEGEFLLLAED
+148 PEGKFLLLAED

-194 NIPSLVQ
+194 NIPTLVQ
-201 ADMDLND
+201 ADMDLKD
-208 GENARILA
+208 GENAKILA

-228 DVDTLD
+228 DEETLA
-234 RLKEKQAALNRQRA
+234 RLKEKQSALNHQQT

-255 RETVTPSGR
+255 RETVTASGR

-271 VGSAEDVAAALAAGA
+271 VGSAEDVAEAQAVGA

-308 ELFEAYRAA
+308 ELFEAYRTA
-317 AEQMKGKNVIIRTL
+317 AERMKGRSVIIRTL
-331 DIGADKQAPYLN
+331 DIGADKQASYLN

-395 LQEAKRLCAQVRSEL
+395 LQEAKRLCTQVCLEL
-410 GADGVAYREI
+410 GDDGVAYREI
-420 PIGMMIE
+420 PIGIMIE

-444 FSVGTND
+444 LSVGTND
-451 LTQYVLAQ
+451 LTQYTLAQ

-485 GAAQK
+485 EAAGQ

-499 ELAGDAA
+499 ELAGDAT
-506 LAGTF
+506 LAGMF

>member
-1 MKRGIGLPVYPGVA
+1 MKHGIGLPVYPGVA
-15 IGKPVV
+15 MGKPLV
-21 YRKPESATP
+21 YRKPEAASS
-30 LDVGT
+30 DVGT

-41 KFHNACQ
+41 KFHRACQ
-48 EAKKQLSALAQIAR
+48 EAKNQLSALAKIAR
-62 AGLGG
+62 EGLGG

-73 EVQVLMLEDGEFLEG
+73 EVQVLMLEDGELLEG
-88 VEAAISSG
+88 VEAAIASG
-96 ASAAEAVLR
+96 ASAAEAVQQ
-105 QGETMAQ
+105 QGEAMAQ
-112 EMAALD
+112 DMAALD
-118 DDYLRAR
+118 DDYLRGR
-125 AADIRDAAGRV
+125 AADIRDAAARV
-136 AGILRRSGTFSF
+136 TGILRGSGTFSF
-148 PEGEFLLLAED
+148 PEGKFLLLAED

-194 NIPSLVQ
+194 KIPTLVQ
-201 ADMDLND
+201 ADMDLKD
-208 GENARILA
+208 GENAKILA

-228 DVDTLD
+228 DEETLA
-234 RLKEKQAALNRQRA
+234 RLKEKQSSLNHQQT

-255 RETVTPSGR
+255 RETVTASGR

-271 VGSAEDVAAALAAGA
+271 VGSAEDVAEAQAVGA

-308 ELFEAYRAA
+308 ELFEAYRTA
-317 AEQMKGKNVIIRTL
+317 AERMKGRSVIIRTL
-331 DIGADKQAPYLN
+331 DIGADKQASYLN

-395 LQEAKRLCAQVRSEL
+395 LQEAKRLCTQVCLEL
-410 GADGVAYREI
+410 EDDGVAYREI
-420 PIGMMIE
+420 PIGIMIE

-444 FSVGTND
+444 LSVGTND
-451 LTQYVLAQ
+451 LTQYTLAQ

-485 GAAQK
+485 EAAGQ

-499 ELAGDAA
+499 ELAGDAT
-506 LAGTF
+506 LAGMF

>member
-1 MKRGIGLPVYPGVA
+1 MKHGIGLPVYPGVA
-15 IGKPVV
+15 MGKPLV
-21 YRKPESATP
+21 YRKPEAASS
-30 LDVGT
+30 DVGT

-41 KFHNACQ
+41 KFHKACQ
-48 EAKKQLSALAQIAR
+48 EAKNQLSALAKIAR
-62 AGLGG
+62 EGLGG

-73 EVQVLMLEDGEFLEG
+73 EVQVLMLEDGELLEG
-88 VEAAISSG
+88 VEAAIASG
-96 ASAAEAVLR
+96 ASAAEAVQQ
-105 QGETMAQ
+105 QGEAMAQ
-112 EMAALD
+112 DMAALD
-118 DDYLRAR
+118 DDYLRGR
-125 AADIRDAAGRV
+125 AADIRDAAARV
-136 AGILRRSGTFSF
+136 TGILRGSGTFSF
-148 PEGEFLLLAED
+148 PEGKFLLLAED

-194 NIPSLVQ
+194 NIPTLVQ
-201 ADMDLND
+201 TDMDLKD
-208 GENARILA
+208 GENAKILA

-228 DVDTLD
+228 DEETLA
-234 RLKEKQAALNRQRA
+234 RLKEKQSSLNHQQT

-255 RETVTPSGR
+255 RETVTASGR

-271 VGSAEDVAAALAAGA
+271 VGSAEDVAEAQAVGA

-308 ELFEAYRAA
+308 ELFEAYRTA
-317 AEQMKGKNVIIRTL
+317 AERMKGRSVIIRTL
-331 DIGADKQAPYLN
+331 DIGADKQASYLN

-395 LQEAKRLCAQVRSEL
+395 LQEAKRLCTQVCLEL
-410 GADGVAYREI
+410 EDDGVAYREI
-420 PIGMMIE
+420 PIGIMIE

-444 FSVGTND
+444 LSVGTND
-451 LTQYVLAQ
+451 LTQYTLAQ

-485 GAAQK
+485 EAAGQ

-499 ELAGDAA
+499 ELAGDAT
-506 LAGTF
+506 LAGMF

>member
-1 MKRGIGLPVYPGVA
+1 MKHGIGLPVYPGVA
-15 IGKPVV
+15 MGKPLV
-21 YRKPESATP
+21 YRKPEAASS
-30 LDVGT
+30 DVGT

-41 KFHNACQ
+41 KFHRACQ
-48 EAKKQLSALAQIAR
+48 EAKNQLSALAKIAR
-62 AGLGG
+62 EGLGG

-73 EVQVLMLEDGEFLEG
+73 EVQVLMLEDGELLEG
-88 VEAAISSG
+88 VEAAIASG
-96 ASAAEAVLR
+96 ASAAEAVQQ
-105 QGETMAQ
+105 QGEAMARD
-112 EMAALD
+112 MAALD
-118 DDYLRAR
+118 DDYLRGR
-125 AADIRDAAGRV
+125 AADIRDAAARV
-136 AGILRRSGTFSF
+136 TGILRGSGTFSF
-148 PEGEFLLLAED
+148 PEGKFLLLAED

-194 NIPSLVQ
+194 NIPTLVQ
-201 ADMDLND
+201 ADMDLKD
-208 GENARILA
+208 GENAKILA

-228 DVDTLD
+228 DEETLA
-234 RLKEKQAALNRQRA
+234 RLKEKQSSLNHQQT

-255 RETVTPSGR
+255 RETVTASGR

-271 VGSAEDVAAALAAGA
+271 VGSAEDVAEAQAVGA

-308 ELFEAYRAA
+308 ELFEAYRTA
-317 AEQMKGKNVIIRTL
+317 AERMKGRSVIIRTL
-331 DIGADKQAPYLN
+331 DIGADKQASYLN

-395 LQEAKRLCAQVRSEL
+395 LQEAKRLCTQVCLEL
-410 GADGVAYREI
+410 EDDGVAYREI
-420 PIGMMIE
+420 PIGIMIE

-432 LEAREFAKEADF
+432 LEAMEFAKEADF
-444 FSVGTND
+444 LSVGTND
-451 LTQYVLAQ
+451 LTQYTLAQ

-485 GAAQK
+485 EAAGQ

-499 ELAGDAA
+499 ELAGDAT
-506 LAGTF
+506 LAGMF

>member
-1 MKRGIGLPVYPGVA
+1 MKHGIGLPVYPGVA
-15 IGKPVV
+15 MGKPLV
-21 YRKPESATP
+21 YRKPEAASS
-30 LDVGT
+30 DVGT

-41 KFHNACQ
+41 KFHRACQ
-48 EAKKQLSALAQIAR
+48 EAKNQLSALAKIAR
-62 AGLGG
+62 EGLGG

-73 EVQVLMLEDGEFLEG
+73 EVQVLMLEDGELLEG
-88 VEAAISSG
+88 VEAAIASG
-96 ASAAEAVLR
+96 ASAAEAVQQ
-105 QGETMAQ
+105 QGEAMAQ
-112 EMAALD
+112 DMAALD
-118 DDYLRAR
+118 DDYLRGR
-125 AADIRDAAGRV
+125 AADIRDAAARV
-136 AGILRRSGTFSF
+136 TGILRGSGTFSF
-148 PEGEFLLLAED
+148 PEGKFLLLAED

-166 RLPRDRVLGLVTR
+166 RLPRGRVLGLVTR

-194 NIPSLVQ
+194 NIPTLVQ
-201 ADMDLND
+201 ADMDLKD
-208 GENARILA
+208 GENAKILA

-228 DVDTLD
+228 DEETLA
-234 RLKEKQAALNRQRA
+234 RLKEKQSSLNHQQT

-255 RETVTPSGR
+255 RETVTASGR

-271 VGSAEDVAAALAAGA
+271 VGSAEDVTEAQAVGA

-308 ELFEAYRAA
+308 ELFEAYRTA
-317 AEQMKGKNVIIRTL
+317 AERMKGRSVIIRTL
-331 DIGADKQAPYLN
+331 DIGADKQASYLN

-395 LQEAKRLCAQVRSEL
+395 LQEAKRLCTQVCLEL
-410 GADGVAYREI
+410 EDDGVAYREI
-420 PIGMMIE
+420 PIGIMIE

-444 FSVGTND
+444 LSVGTND
-451 LTQYVLAQ
+451 LTQYTLAQ

-485 GAAQK
+485 EAAGQ

-499 ELAGDAA
+499 ELAGDAT
-506 LAGTF
+506 LAGMF

>member
-1 MKRGIGLPVYPGVA
+1 MKHGIGLPVYPGVA
-15 IGKPVV
+15 MGKPLV
-21 YRKPESATP
+21 YRKPEAASS
-30 LDVGT
+30 DVGT

-41 KFHNACQ
+41 KFHRACQ
-48 EAKKQLSALAQIAR
+48 EAKNQLSALAKIAR
-62 AGLGG
+62 EGLGG

-73 EVQVLMLEDGEFLEG
+73 EVQVLMLEDGELLEG
-88 VEAAISSG
+88 VEAAIASG
-96 ASAAEAVLR
+96 ASAAEAVQQ
-105 QGETMAQ
+105 QGEAMAQ
-112 EMAALD
+112 DMAALD
-118 DDYLRAR
+118 DDYLRGR
-125 AADIRDAAGRV
+125 AADIRDAAARV
-136 AGILRRSGTFSF
+136 TGILRGSGTFSF
-148 PEGEFLLLAED
+148 PEGKFLLLAED

-194 NIPSLVQ
+194 NIPTLVQ
-201 ADMDLND
+201 ADMDLKD
-208 GENARILA
+208 GENAKILA

-228 DVDTLD
+228 DEETLA
-234 RLKEKQAALNRQRA
+234 RLKEKQSSLNHQQT

-255 RETVTPSGR
+255 RETVTASGR

-271 VGSAEDVAAALAAGA
+271 VGSAEDVAEAQAVGA

-308 ELFEAYRAA
+308 ELFEAYRTA
-317 AEQMKGKNVIIRTL
+317 AERMKGRSVIIRTL
-331 DIGADKQAPYLN
+331 DIGADKQASYLN

-395 LQEAKRLCAQVRSEL
+395 LREAKRLCTQVCLEL
-410 GADGVAYREI
+410 EDDGVAYREI
-420 PIGMMIE
+420 PIGIMIE

-444 FSVGTND
+444 LSVGTND
-451 LTQYVLAQ
+451 LTQYTLAQ

-485 GAAQK
+485 EAAGQ

-499 ELAGDAA
+499 ELAGDAT
-506 LAGTF
+506 LAGMF

>member
-1 MKRGIGLPVYPGVA
+1 MKHGIGLPVYPGVA
-15 IGKPVV
+15 MGKPVV
-21 YRKPESATP
+21 YRKPEAAAS
-30 LDVGT
+30 DVGT
-35 PEAEAL
+35 PEEEAL
-41 KFHNACQ
+41 KFHSACR
-48 EAKKQLSALAQIAR
+48 EAKNQLSALAKIAR
-62 AGLGG
+62 EGLGG

-88 VEAAISSG
+88 VEAAIASG

-105 QGETMAQ
+105 QGEAMAQ

-136 AGILRRSGTFSF
+136 AGILRGSGEFAF

-159 LAPSETV
+159 LAPSETI

-201 ADMDLND
+201 ADLDLTD
-208 GENARILA
+208 GENDAILA

-228 DVDTLD
+228 DAETLA
-234 RLKEKQAALNRQRA
+234 RLREKQAALNHQRA

-264 KIQLFAN
+264 KIRLFAN
-271 VGSAEDVAAALAAGA
+271 VGSAEDVAAALAVGA

-303 LPSEE
+303 FPSEE

-317 AEQMKGKNVIIRTL
+317 AEQMDGKSVIIRTL

-343 LPAEENPALGLR
+343 LHAEENPALGLR
-355 GLRLCLAHPELFL
+355 GLRLCLVHPELFL

-373 IYRASAYGN
+373 IYQASAYGN

-395 LQEAKRLCAQVRSEL
+395 LQEAKRLCAQVQTEL
-410 GADGVAYREI
+410 GADGIAYREI
-420 PIGMMIE
+420 PIGIMIE

-432 LEAREFAKEADF
+432 LEARELAKEADF

-451 LTQYVLAQ
+451 LTQYTLAQ
-459 DRQNAALERFFDP
+459 DRQNATLERFFDP
-472 CHPALLKLLRSIA
+472 CHPALLQLLRSIA
-485 GAAQK
+485 EAARE